1 MKILFKM
8 LSGYILLSAALLVV
22 ATCFILG
29 GIVFN
34 HKIFINPVETLA
46 LFNALVAF
54 AMHTIVEP
62 MSKNLQ
68 GNMQESRAWMKKEME
83 TINVLRLPSNIY
95 KLKNKTFPAGFS
107 EMGSIGHDLR
117 KKIISNNSQ
126 RPGRTHKKTKS
137 ASKNNTCKSGRN
149 NDDGDGDG
157 DGDGEDS
164 AKPQNNGLND
174 SGEIYGY
181 YLVGIKPVNHT
192 EDLAKLFGVSKKT
205 IQNLQ
210 SAKPELL
217 PNASYLPYTKE
228 KLYLAKDIINYLCGA
243 KKTHAITGAKII
255 SQKKRGRPRITL
267 ASHTSVIAGK

>member
-22 ATCFILG
+22 ATCLILG

-62 MSKNLQ
+62 MSKKLQ

-117 KKIISNNSQ
+117 KKIISNNTQ
-126 RPGRTHKKTKS
+126 RPGRTHKKTQS
-137 ASKNNTCKSGRN
+137 ASKSNADKSGGSS
-149 NDDGDGDG
+149 D

-164 AKPQNNGLND
+164 VKLQNNGLND
-174 SGEIYGY
+174 SREINGY
-181 YLVGIKPVNHT
+181 FVVAIKPVNHT

-243 KKTHAITGAKII
+243 KKTHALTGEKII
-255 SQKKRGRPRITL
+255 SQKKRGRPRVSL
-267 ASHTSVIAGK
+267 ASPTSVIAGK